1 MANLRDIR
9 NRINSVENTQ
19 QVTRAMKMVA
29 AAKLRRAQ
37 ERIFQ
42 TRPYAYALRELVEHL
57 KEELDPTSHE
67 LFPPREEVRSALLI
81 VVTADRGLAGAF
93 NSNVIKRAEQVID
106 EEYAGLRRQGNLRLL
121 CVGRKG
127 HEHFAKRDYQLVG
140 DYRNVFDDLSFD
152 LAQRVVDRA
161 IEGYLDETWDE
172 VKIVYNEFKNTI
184 AQNRVV
190 EPLIPI
196 PDERFSTPVMEEEF
210 DASDAPAIDREI
222 DYIFEPSPRAILD
235 ELVPRFLHYQVWR
248 ALLESNAAEQGAR
261 MVAMDNATSNA
272 EELLEDLRL
281 DYNRARQDA
290 ITTEILEITSGAEA
304 LESAG

>member
-9 NRINSVENTQ
+9 NRIDSIGNIQ

-42 TRPYAYALRELVEHL
+42 TRPYAYTLRELVEHL
-57 KEELDPTSHE
+57 KQELDPTSHE
-67 LFPPREEVRSALLI
+67 LFPPREEVHGALLI

-93 NSNVIKRAEQVID
+93 NSNVIRRAEEVID
-106 EEYAGLRRQGNLRLL
+106 ARYADMRERGALHLL
-121 CVGRKG
+121 CAGRQG
-127 HEHFAKRDYQLVG
+127 HEHFAKRGYQLVG
-140 DYRNVFDDLSFD
+140 DYRGVFDALSFD
-152 LAQRVVDRA
+152 TARSVADRA
-161 IEGYLDETWDE
+161 IQGYLDEEWDE
-172 VKIVYNEFKNTI
+172 VKLAYNEFKNTI
-184 AQNRVV
+184 SQNRVV
-190 EPLIPI
+190 EPLIPV
-196 PDERFSTPVMEEEF
+196 PDERFTTPVMEEEF
-210 DASDAPAIDREI
+210 NASRTLDIGKEI
-222 DYIFEPSPRAILD
+222 DYIFEPNPEAILNA
-235 ELVPRFLHYQVWR
+235 LVPRFLHYQVWR

-304 LESAG
+304 LERAG

>member
-9 NRINSVENTQ
+9 NRIDSVDNIQ

-37 ERIFQ
+37 ERIFR
-42 TRPYAYALRELVEHL
+42 TRPYAYTLRALVEHL
-57 KEELDPTSHE
+57 KEELDPTSHA
-67 LFPPREEVRSALLI
+67 LFPPREEIRGVLLI

-93 NSNVIKRAEQVID
+93 NSNIIRKAAQVID
-106 EEYAGLRRQGNLRLL
+106 EQYASFQEQGTLRLL

-127 HEHFAKRDYQLVG
+127 HEHFAKRGYELVG
-140 DYRNVFDDLSFD
+140 DYRNVFDGLTFD
-152 LAQRVVDRA
+152 VAQRVANRA
-161 IEGYLDETWDE
+161 IEGYLDEEWDE
-172 VKIVYNEFKNTI
+172 VQIVYNEFKNTI
-184 AQNRVV
+184 SQNRVA
-190 EPLIPI
+190 EPLLPV
-196 PDERFSTPVMEEEF
+196 PDEQFATPVMEEEF
-210 DASDAPAIDREI
+210 DAVSTNETSRAI
-222 DYIFEPSPRAILD
+222 DYIFEPNPKAILD
-235 ELVPRFLHYQVWR
+235 ALVPRFLHYQVWR

-281 DYNRARQDA
+281 AYNRARQDA

-304 LESAG
+304 LEATQ